1 MRIISGSLKGREIKT
16 SAGPGYR
23 PAMSKV
29 RAAIFSML
37 EARGVSWPGA
47 RVLDIFA
54 GSGSLAFEALS
65 RGAAFA
71 CFVEKD
77 KKAARV
83 IRENAERFGIDPGR
97 YATQAQEA
105 RIFLGARGME
115 PFDVIFIDPPYR
127 GNFLSSSV
135 AAVLRHGWLRKGGV
149 INAEV
154 ESGLRFDPEGD
165 FPSLECIADRIY
177 GQTRVV
183 LWTL

>member
-16 SAGPGYR
+16 SVGPGYR

-37 EARGVSWPGA
+37 EARGVSWPEA

-65 RGAAFA
+65 RGAVFA

-83 IRENAERFGIDPGR
+83 IRENAVRFGIDPGR
-97 YATQAQEA
+97 YAIQAQES
-105 RIFLGARGME
+105 RIFLGTRSME
-115 PFDVIFIDPPYR
+115 PFDVVFIDPPYR
-127 GNFLSSSV
+127 GNFLSASV
-135 AAVLRHGWLRKGGV
+135 TAVLRHGWLREGGV

-154 ESGLRFDPEGD
+154 ESGLRFDPEGE
-165 FPSLECIADRIY
+165 FPSLKCIADRTY